1 MTLRIPPNFRTVEEH
16 LFRWWL
22 DRLER
27 KNTVTK
33 EVYSNTTG
41 FYIDGN
47 DPFHSKLVALEADGK
62 FWIPR

>member
-1 MTLRIPPNFRTVEEH
+1 MILRIPPNFRTVEEH

-33 EVYSNTTG
+33 EVYSNATG
-41 FYIDGN
+41 YFVESE
-47 DPFHSKLVALEADGK
+47 DPLKPKLVALEADGK